1 MRRILTV
8 CTGNIC
14 RSPVAEA
21 VLRAALSDAS
31 AHPPELSS
39 AGLHAL
45 VGHGIDTHSAQA
57 AEARGI
63 VLHDHAARQFTAEI
77 GRNHDLILV
86 METHHRQEI
95 AARFPQL
102 LGKTFLLGHFQKSR
116 QVPDPY
122 RQTKGM
128 HDHAVDVILECS
140 NDWAGQI
147 RKMLS

>member
-21 VLRAALSDAS
+21 VLRAALADGMAQ
-31 AHPPELSS
+31 APELAS

-45 VGHGIDTHSAQA
+45 VGHGIDAGSAEA
-57 AEARGI
+57 ARARGI
-63 VLHDHAARQFTAEI
+63 ALHDHAARQFSTEI
-77 GRNHDLILV
+77 GRDSDLILV

-95 AARFPQL
+95 AARWPHL
-102 LGKTFLLGHFQKSR
+102 LGKTFLLGHFEQGR

-122 RQTKGM
+122 RQGPGQ
-128 HDHAVDVILECS
+128 HAHAVDVILSCAAS
-140 NDWAGQI
+140 WAEQL
-147 RKMLS
+147 RKMNG